1 MAALKESPLMS
12 MSALPTTTG
21 PIGVLPHS
29 LPHCPNARIALYAM
43 RRMGAHGLSDA
54 RAAHSLFT
62 SFGEGFRRP
71 LMLMRGLMADLAA
84 TSLVPI
90 SIAPCCCARMTSS
103 ERGLLTILAR
113 VETATDAAR
122 LLMGDL
128 IGQREVDGV
137 LASAAAVAAAFADE
151 GRPITA

>member
-1 MAALKESPLMS
+1 MS

-21 PIGVLPHS
+21 PIGALPHA
-29 LPHCPNARIALYAM
+29 LPDCANARIALYAM
-43 RRMGAHGLSDA
+43 RRMGAHGLADA

-90 SIAPCCCARMTSS
+90 SIAPCCCARMTAS

-113 VETATDAAR
+113 IETATDAAR

-128 IGQREVDGV
+128 IGQRQVDGV

-151 GRPITA
+151 GRPISAG